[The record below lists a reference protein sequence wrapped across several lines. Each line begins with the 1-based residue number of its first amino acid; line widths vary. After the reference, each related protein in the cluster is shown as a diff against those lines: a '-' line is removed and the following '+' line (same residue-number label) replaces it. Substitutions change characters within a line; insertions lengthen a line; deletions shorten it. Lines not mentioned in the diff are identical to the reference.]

1 MDNSKTI
8 LVVDDASLV
17 RLYYRSSLEP
27 AGFRIEEA
35 FNGVEALEKLRS
47 MTVDLLIVDINMPL
61 MDGLTFL
68 NTLRQQELPLASIPA
83 LITSTE
89 SAEKDFAAARAAGAN
104 HYLVKPIDRDTL
116 VVFATILCGVPR

>member
-8 LVVDDASLV
+8 LIVDDASLV
-17 RLYYRSSLEP
+17 RLYYRSILEP

-35 FNGVEALEKLRS
+35 FNGVEALEKLRAI
-47 MTVDLLIVDINMPL
+47 TVDLLIVDINMPL
-61 MDGLTFL
+61 MDGFTMLD
-68 NTLRQQELPLASIPA
+68 TLRQQELPIASIPA

-104 HYLVKPIDRDTL
+104 HYLVKPIDRDAL
-116 VVFATILCGVPR
+116 VEFAIMLCGVPR

>member
-8 LVVDDASLV
+8 LIVDDASLV
-17 RLYYRSSLEP
+17 RLYYRSILET

-47 MTVDLLIVDINMPL
+47 VAVDLLIVDINMPL
-61 MDGLTFL
+61 MDGLTL
-68 NTLRQQELPLASIPA
+68 LDTLRQQELPIASIPA

-104 HYLVKPIDRDTL
+104 HYLVKPIDRDAL
-116 VVFATILCGVPR
+116 VDFATLLCGVPR